1 MKKWNNIMLH
11 IAFWILFAFLP
22 LSAIFF
28 NDEPLPPSSTLYL
41 VLVYLLHVLNF
52 YAAYYGLVPF
62 MVKRRKILLIIFGSI
77 FFIIVFS
84 LLRLLI
90 IKAIFFNIDME
101 LEENMKKFLSD
112 NSSMFFDYIVQ
123 STVFT
128 GFGFL
133 LRFTFEWF
141 KTQKQKAD
149 LINQNQASELALLR
163 NQINPHFLL
172 NTLNNIYS
180 LVYKKDDKAPDAVM
194 KLSEILHYMLYR
206 SNTEKV
212 ILDNEIKYLKS
223 FIELQQLRLGNN
235 EFVSFI
241 IHGSTSGRTIAPMLL
256 MPFLENA
263 FKHGDRQTR
272 YPGIIIE
279 LKMNPREIEFFCKNY
294 VSSDPNKAKD
304 ETGGIGLHNIQRRLE
319 LLYPGK
325 YILDINPEKNQFSVY
340 LKIIDK

>member
-1 MKKWNNIMLH
+1 
-11 IAFWILFAFLP
+11 
-22 LSAIFF
+22 
-28 NDEPLPPSSTLYL
+28 
-41 VLVYLLHVLNF
+41 
-52 YAAYYGLVPF
+52 
-62 MVKRRKILLIIFGSI
+62 
-77 FFIIVFS
+77 
-84 LLRLLI
+84 
-90 IKAIFFNIDME
+90 
-101 LEENMKKFLSD
+101 MKKFLSD
-112 NSSMFFDYIVQ
+112 NNSMLFDYIVQ

-241 IHGSTSGRTIAPMLL
+241 IHGSASGRTIAPMLL

-272 YPGIIIE
+272 YPDIIIE

-294 VSSDPNKAKD
+294 VSSYPNKAKD